1 MNGMTVASFRAQTT
15 QGGVTMIRKLS
26 LCAFLTGA
34 LLLGG
39 VIQPRSAS
47 GQTQTE
53 KQTRQETKSVTGKVM
68 SIGSGGRS
76 FTLEVSGKT
85 ADQPTMDFVVDKNT
99 QVQGE
104 VKQGT
109 PVTVEYLVM
118 ESGQNLAVNV
128 TAQA

>member
-1 MNGMTVASFRAQTT
+1 
-15 QGGVTMIRKLS
+15 MIRQIA
-26 LCAFLTGA
+26 LCVCLTGA

-39 VIQPRSAS
+39 AILPRPAR
-47 GQTQTE
+47 GQTQTG
-53 KQTRQETKSVTGKVM
+53 QTTRQETKSITGKVV
-68 SIGSGGRS
+68 SIGSGGHS

-85 ADQPTMDFVVDKNT
+85 TDQPTMDFVVDKNT
-99 QVQGE
+99 QIQGE

-109 PVTVEYLVM
+109 PVTVQYLVM

>member
-1 MNGMTVASFRAQTT
+1 M
-15 QGGVTMIRKLS
+15 MIRKLF
-26 LCAFLTGA
+26 LCVSLTGA
-34 LLLGG
+34 MLLGV

-68 SIGSGGRS
+68 SIGSEGHS

-85 ADQPTMDFVVDKNT
+85 ADHPTMDFVVDKNT